1 MLLKVGILYLGGQ
14 LVIRG
19 AVSSGNLVS
28 FVLYQ
33 LQFTQ
38 AVQVSPA
45 PAVGGLSLSIA
56 FSAALRILRL
66 FPECCQAG

>member
-33 LQFTQ
+33 LQFTN
-38 AVQVSPA
+38 VVEVSPA
-45 PAVGGLSLSIA
+45 PAARGL
-56 FSAALRILRL
+56 
-66 FPECCQAG
+66 

>member
-19 AVSSGNLVS
+19 AVSSGSLVS

-33 LQFTQ
+33 LQFTS
-38 AVQVSPA
+38 VIQVSPA
-45 PAVGGLSLSIA
+45 PQCLRGL
-56 FSAALRILRL
+56 
-66 FPECCQAG
+66 